1 MCRGTWPKQG
11 KQTCLL
17 LIFAVYLCALRIARE
32 ACACQRLHVI
42 CAKGVLPRVLCC
54 YRTDHVVSDAVP
66 SGKLFLL
73 LVSHYFSFCFC
84 RSSSTHKVQSK
95 CAYSSGGSY
104 AARAFRI
111 FRLGGWASDARA
123 KGNNKQWP
131 RWGWKFI
138 SVNSEGETCFA
149 ETVSSVSAEP
159 PPCEDTSTTSSDSR
173 ERCYRWQ
180 RYWIAWQLIN
190 RWFVW
195 SFCLTIKRCE
205 TAIQCGCFDK
215 LTVQLIACDV
225 KPLCHALT

>member
-1 MCRGTWPKQG
+1 MCRGTWPKKGQIDMFYFWFLTF
-11 KQTCLL
+11 TCVLYELL
-17 LIFAVYLCALRIARE
+17 VRPA
-32 ACACQRLHVI
+32 ACQRLHVI

-73 LVSHYFSFCFC
+73 LVWHYFSFCFC

-138 SVNSEGETCFA
+138 SVNSKGETCFA
-149 ETVSSVSAEP
+149 ETVSSVSAKP
-159 PPCEDTSTTSSDSR
+159 PPCEDTSTTSSDS
-173 ERCYRWQ
+173 ESAI
-180 RYWIAWQLIN
+180 IADSDAELLDNW
-190 RWFVW
+190 
-195 SFCLTIKRCE
+195 
-205 TAIQCGCFDK
+205 
-215 LTVQLIACDV
+215 
-225 KPLCHALT
+225 